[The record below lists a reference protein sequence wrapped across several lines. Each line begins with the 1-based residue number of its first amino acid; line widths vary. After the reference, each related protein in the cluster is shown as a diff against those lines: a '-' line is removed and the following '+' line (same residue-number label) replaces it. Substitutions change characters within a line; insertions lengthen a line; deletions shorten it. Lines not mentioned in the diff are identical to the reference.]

1 MNTARLTSAG
11 LIFGLLTVFAAPLA
25 ADRNDDRDGKILRKA
40 PAAQE
45 TPRRADTPVRARPE
59 RDHRAEPPRTREPR
73 KDTPRVVAPPKPPVV
88 QTTPRATV
96 RERKEPDKK
105 VRTQPVPPTPEH
117 RERPKPAPKVIH
129 PPLPKPPPG
138 YVIDKR
144 HSHNHYYPPRGHLV
158 PTLPAGHRV
167 VVHRN
172 VRYHY
177 HDGIWYR
184 PSGTRFIVVLPPP
197 GIIVPFL
204 PPFFT
209 IIWYGAVPY
218 YYAGGVYYL
227 WYPEYRYYAVA
238 EPPPESEVREQPAG
252 SDELFVY
259 PKQGQSEAQQAQDRY
274 ECHRWAVDQTGF
286 DPSLPGGNVA
296 ESEYASKRSDYRR
309 AMQACLE
316 ARGYSV
322 Q

>member
-1 MNTARLTSAG
+1 MTTIRLMN
-11 LIFGLLTVFAAPLA
+11 TVFALGLLAMVAAPPLA
-25 ADRNDDRDGKILRKA
+25 ADRDSDRDGKILRQA
-40 PAAQE
+40 PATKEVARESEKQIR
-45 TPRRADTPVRARPE
+45 PRPE
-59 RDHRAEPPRTREPR
+59 REHRAEPPRTREPR
-73 KDTPRVVAPPKPPVV
+73 KDAPRVVAPPKPPVRE
-88 QTTPRATV
+88 TARV
-96 RERKEPDKK
+96 RGEADKK
-105 VRTQPVPPTPEH
+105 VRTQTMPPKPEH
-117 RERPKPAPKVIH
+117 RELRKDAPKIIP

-144 HSHNHYYPPRGHLV
+144 HSHNHYYPPRGHIV
-158 PTLPAGHRV
+158 PTLPVGHRPILYRG
-167 VVHRN
+167 VH
-172 VRYHY
+172 YHY
-177 HDGIWYR
+177 HDGVWYR

-209 IIWYGAVPY
+209 IVWYGSVPY

-227 WYPEYRYYAVA
+227 WYPEHRYYAVA

-252 SDELFVY
+252 SDEIFIY
-259 PKQGQSEAQQAQDRY
+259 PKQGQSAEQQAQDRY

-296 ESEYASKRSDYRR
+296 ESDYATKRSDYRR
-309 AMQACLE
+309 AMKACLE